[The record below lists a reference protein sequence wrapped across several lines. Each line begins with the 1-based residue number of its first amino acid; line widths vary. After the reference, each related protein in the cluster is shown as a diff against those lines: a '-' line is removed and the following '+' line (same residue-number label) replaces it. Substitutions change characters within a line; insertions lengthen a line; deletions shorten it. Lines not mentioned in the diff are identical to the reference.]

1 MDIIQLL
8 FYFLIIIPS
17 SIVHEYAH
25 GFVADKLGDP
35 TARHA
40 GRLTLNPL
48 AHIDLYGTI
57 LLPLFLLFVSG
68 GNFMFAYAK
77 PVPYNPFNLSS
88 RRWGPAIVAL
98 AGPASNL
105 ILAIIFSL
113 LIKILPFTFLPVAF
127 FQLLSII
134 VFANVLLAIFNLV
147 PIPPL
152 DGSKILFAVLPA
164 STHHFQQQLE
174 RSGFII
180 LILFLFF
187 GFQIITP
194 IVYWVYNLL
203 LGL

>member
-1 MDIIQLL
+1 MDLIQLL

-25 GFVADKLGDP
+25 GFIADKLGDP

-77 PVPYNPFNLSS
+77 PVPFNPYNLKNPKRDSGL
-88 RRWGPAIVAL
+88 VAL
-98 AGPASNL
+98 SGPLSNFV
-105 ILAIIFSL
+105 LAAAFAL
-113 LIKILPFTFLPVAF
+113 LIKILPFGFLPTAF

-134 VFANVLLAIFNLV
+134 VFANVLLMVFNLV

-152 DGSKILFAVLPA
+152 DGSKVLFALLPA
-164 STHHFQQQLE
+164 RFHHFEEQLE

-180 LILFLFF
+180 LIIFLFF
-187 GFQIITP
+187 GFQFITP
-194 IVYWVYNLL
+194 LVYWIYSFL
-203 LGL
+203 LGI

>member
-1 MDIIQLL
+1 
-8 FYFLIIIPS
+8 
-17 SIVHEYAH
+17 
-25 GFVADKLGDP
+25 VADKLGDP

-68 GNFMFAYAK
+68 GSFMFAYAK
-77 PVPYNPFNLSS
+77 PVPFNPYNLKNFKRDPGL
-88 RRWGPAIVAL
+88 VAL
-98 AGPASNL
+98 AGPVANL
-105 ILAIIFSL
+105 ILALVFAL
-113 LIKILPFTFLPVAF
+113 LFRFLPFGFLSVSF

-152 DGSKILFAVLPA
+152 DGSKVLFALLP
-164 STHHFQQQLE
+164 SKFHHFEEQLE
-174 RSGFII
+174 RSGFLI
-180 LILFLFF
+180 LIIFLFF
-187 GFQIITP
+187 GFQLITP
-194 IVYWVYNLL
+194 IVHRAYELL

>member
-1 MDIIQLL
+1 MDIVQLL

-57 LLPLFLLFVSG
+57 LLPLFLLFISG

-77 PVPYNPFNLSS
+77 PVPFNPYNLKNPKRDSGL
-88 RRWGPAIVAL
+88 VAL
-98 AGPASNL
+98 AGPVSNL
-105 ILAIIFSL
+105 ILALIFSL
-113 LIKILPFTFLPVAF
+113 LIKFLPFGFLPMAF

-134 VFANVLLAIFNLV
+134 VFANVLLMVFNLV

-152 DGSKILFAVLPA
+152 DGSKVLFALLPA
-164 STHHFQQQLE
+164 KYHHVEQQLE

-180 LILFLFF
+180 LIIFLLF
-187 GFQIITP
+187 GFQFITP
-194 IVYWVYNLL
+194 IVHWVYNLFM
-203 LGL
+203 GL

>member
-1 MDIIQLL
+1 MNIIQLL

-25 GFVADKLGDP
+25 GLVADKLGDP

-48 AHIDLYGTI
+48 AHIDIYGTI

-77 PVPYNPFNLSS
+77 PVPYNPYNLSS
-88 RRWGPAIVAL
+88 RRFGPAMVAL

-113 LIKILPFTFLPVAF
+113 LIKILSFTFLSAAF

-152 DGSKILFAVLPA
+152 DGSKILFALLPA
-164 STHHFQQQLE
+164 STRHFQAQLE

-180 LILFLFF
+180 LIIFLFF
-187 GFQIITP
+187 GFQILTP
-194 IVYWVYNLL
+194 IVYWVYHLL
-203 LGL
+203 LSV